1 MTREIQFSAERIP
14 VASDGGKASLTV
26 NRRKL
31 LLVGPKPPPIG
42 GSPLTVQALLAEF
55 MHYSELEIT
64 LINTS
69 PGMDVRKKMTGF
81 NLEKVRRSMTI
92 LPAFIH
98 HISRTDAAL
107 VFSNDLFSIT
117 LVPLLRGIAWLFRKP
132 FYLKPVAASLDMFI
146 SRLNPLLRRYLLF
159 VLRSCNG
166 VLPQTKV
173 LAAELTNL
181 GCRNVHYLP
190 GCRPLQLN
198 DVGKRQKDGIFRLI
212 YLGHITRRKGILFLM
227 QAMSQLANAGNGK
240 IICDFYGPIHEEIL
254 EEFYEQLSLIPS
266 VFYRGQ
272 VEPGSSIELIAGYD
286 TLVLPTYFD
295 TEGHPGVII
304 EAMQAGI
311 PVISTRIR
319 SLPELVTDGENGLL
333 VPPQDASSL
342 AQAIQALSSDQE
354 LTERMGAAN
363 KERGAEFTTEVV
375 TANLINILFSGSRL
389 TLTP

>member
-1 MTREIQFSAERIP
+1 MTREIQFSADRMP
-14 VASDGGKASLTV
+14 VVSDREKASLTV

-55 MHYSELEIT
+55 KHYPDLEIT
-64 LINTS
+64 HINTS
-69 PGMDVRKKMTGF
+69 PGMDIRKKMTGF
-81 NLEKVRRSMTI
+81 NLEKVRRSMAI
-92 LPAFIH
+92 LPAFIY
-98 HISRTDAAL
+98 HISHNDVAL

-117 LVPLLRGIAWLFRKP
+117 LVPLLRLISWLLGKP
-132 FYLKPVAASLDMFI
+132 FYLKPVAASLDLFI
-146 SRLNPLLRRYLLF
+146 SRMNPILKGYLLA
-159 VLRSCNG
+159 VLKSCDG
-166 VLPQTKV
+166 LLPQTKA
-173 LAAELTNL
+173 LAGELTNL
-181 GCRNVHYLP
+181 GCQNVHYLP
-190 GCRPLQLN
+190 GCRPIQLSGA
-198 DVGKRQKDGIFRLI
+198 GKKQKDDIFRLI

-227 QAMSQLANAGNGK
+227 QAMSQLANTENKK

-254 EEFYEQLSLIPS
+254 EEFYEQLSFLPS

-286 TLVLPTYFD
+286 ALVLPTYFD

-333 VPPQDASSL
+333 VPPQDAVSL
-342 AQAIQALSSDQE
+342 AKAIQALSSDQE

-375 TANLINILFSGSRL
+375 TANIINILFSGSRL
-389 TLTP
+389 TVTP